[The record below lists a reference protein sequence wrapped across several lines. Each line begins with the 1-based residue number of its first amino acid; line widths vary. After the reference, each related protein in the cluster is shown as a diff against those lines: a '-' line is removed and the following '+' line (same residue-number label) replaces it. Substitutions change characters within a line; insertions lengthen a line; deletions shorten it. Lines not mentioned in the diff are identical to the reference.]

1 MEATNSFKTNNDRHQ
16 LSAIN
21 SELNSL
27 ENYNDSFNEVPFS
40 SFDATN
46 YKTNRNFYD
55 SNIMDD
61 DSSSLNVSL
70 QMQTSKANLDELEN
84 NFSFNQSPNLSRK
97 VDAYNNNISPLMHN
111 QFSSINKSILDTS
124 NASLKP
130 TLMKKHM
137 NLKSALSLPHDSVAT
152 NKKQFNDDFYSL
164 NQVMKNEN
172 SGKLEILFVLFFFY
186 NQF

>member
-111 QFSSINKSILDTS
+111 Q
-124 NASLKP
+124 SL
-130 TLMKKHM
+130 
-137 NLKSALSLPHDSVAT
+137 
-152 NKKQFNDDFYSL
+152 
-164 NQVMKNEN
+164 
-172 SGKLEILFVLFFFY
+172 
-186 NQF
+186 